1 MTFSVLFQD
10 FREKGG
16 YSRDVIDVIDDSN
29 GEIIKVLL
37 YRGTPDNPGFWPRAL
52 FDLPFA
58 AGKSSNMLFCFY
70 LFEDNDSHYMF
81 SKCIQ
86 YHDLFVFVFVCA
98 CACVCVCV
106 L

>member
-1 MTFSVLFQD
+1 MTFSFLVKD

-58 AGKSSNMLFCFY
+58 AGKSSYMLLVVVSF
-70 LFEDNDSHYMF
+70 L
-81 SKCIQ
+81 I
-86 YHDLFVFVFVCA
+86 
-98 CACVCVCV
+98 
-106 L
+106 